1 MTEISVHVTLNTNK
15 LTQDTLGIRRKY
27 PRLKPPA
34 SSWGLFNASQVM
46 SVTVH
51 KSVQSLS
58 MYQHVDDDEK
68 IMMGNARTE
77 NIAPKSTLALPSSS
91 TPMAIMPPPVDRSEH
106 SATNPLQKLVPAGIE
121 NRLLCDFDDV
131 NVPSYTT
138 QHISNRLSQM
148 RMMSFQNCSVTINMN
163 MDK

>member
-1 MTEISVHVTLNTNK
+1 MSRLSKDCDLSKIYTNHS
-15 LTQDTLGIRRKY
+15 IRATGATILSK
-27 PRLKPPA
+27 
-34 SSWGLFNASQVM
+34 SMFNASQVM
-46 SVTVH
+46 SVTGH

-58 MYQHVDDDEK
+58 VYQRVDDDEK
-68 IMMGNARTE
+68 IMMGNALTE

-91 TPMAIMPPPVDRSEH
+91 TPMAIMPPPVDTPEH
-106 SATNPLQKLVPAGIE
+106 SATNPLQELVPADIE
-121 NRLLCDFDDV
+121 NQLLCDFDDV

-138 QHISNRLSQM
+138 QNISNRLSQM